1 MAASSIDHNFVV
13 KDKKSVDRLAEALS
27 MPAAKTAE
35 PVKSI
40 SGEEAVTLLMNKW
53 ENKRVYRL
61 NEEDASASSV
71 EVGDLTKR
79 FNKKYEKT
87 FQALAQ

>member
-1 MAASSIDHNFVV
+1 MATSSIDHNFVV

-40 SGEEAVTLLMNKW
+40 SGQEAVTLLMSKW
-53 ENKRVYRL
+53 RNDRVCRL
-61 NEEDASASSV
+61 NEENAVASSV
-71 EVGDLTKR
+71 EVADLSKH

-87 FQALAQ
+87 FRALAQ